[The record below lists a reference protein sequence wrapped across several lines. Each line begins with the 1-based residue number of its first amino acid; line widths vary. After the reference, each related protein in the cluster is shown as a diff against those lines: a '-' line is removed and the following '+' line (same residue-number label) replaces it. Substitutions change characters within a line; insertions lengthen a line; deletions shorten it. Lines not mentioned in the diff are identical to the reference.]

1 MTERM
6 EHKRLVGDAELAD
19 IAPKPLR
26 PRFLYARGTERLTD
40 ARALLDMTPY
50 GRQQDFENSPP
61 GWPQKPT
68 YG

>member
-1 MTERM
+1 M
-6 EHKRLVGDAELAD
+6 AS
-19 IAPKPLR
+19 R
-26 PRFLYARGTERLTD
+26 PSPEYLTD

-50 GRQQDFENSPP
+50 GRQQDFEDSPP